1 MFGGKD
7 MDYTFEILLTLL
19 IVEALLALALYI
31 EHRVH
36 DIIVRKK
43 MQLAELLMRTE
54 DDY

>member
-1 MFGGKD
+1 MS
-7 MDYTFEILLTLL
+7 YTFEILLTLL

-36 DIIVRKK
+36 DILLRKK
-43 MQLAELLMRTE
+43 MQLAELLMKVD

>member
-1 MFGGKD
+1 MN
-7 MDYTFEILLTLL
+7 YTFEILLTLL

-36 DIIVRKK
+36 DIIVRAK
-43 MQLAELLMRTE
+43 MTLADMLMRTD